1 MATPF
6 AANVTVESGYD
17 VKNNIDTASLFDAN
31 TGTQSGAHIAFP
43 GSPNVDF
50 PGNVDPNW
58 EYGNTTDSMRAAITD
73 YIRMRL
79 GDGIVDVELDKEH
92 YEMGITQSLIKYRQ
106 RAGNSVE
113 ESYCH
118 LQLMPETQEYILP
131 KEIQQV
137 RQIFRR
143 SVGSRTGNG
152 TGGTV
157 FEPFN
162 LAYTNTYLLSSTNMG
177 GLLTYELF
185 AQYQELV
192 GKMFGSFINFTYHPQ
207 SRKLIIH
214 QRPRGEES
222 VMLQVYNTKPDFVI
236 IDDVYSGQWI
246 KDYALANCKMMLGQ
260 ARSKFGQIAG
270 PQGGTQL
277 NGTALITEAQTEME
291 KLTDDLMK
299 LVPGGSGYTWITG

>member
-1 MATPF
+1 MNTIHEARQS
-6 AANVTVESGYD
+6 VYD
-17 VKNNIDTASLFDAN
+17 YCRT
-31 TGTQSGAHIAFP
+31 
-43 GSPNVDF
+43 
-50 PGNVDPNW
+50 
-58 EYGNTTDSMRAAITD
+58 M
-73 YIRMRL
+73 L
-79 GDGIVDVELDKEH
+79 GDGMIDVELDPNH
-92 YEMGITQSLIKYRQ
+92 YETALNRALAVFRQ
-106 RAGNSVE
+106 RSDNAVE
-113 ESYCH
+113 ESYVF
-118 LQLMPETQEYILP
+118 LTLVESQNEYILP

-222 VMLQVYNTKPDFVI
+222 VMMQVYNVRPDFAI
-236 IDDVYSGQWI
+236 IDDTYAGQWI
-246 KDYALANCKMMLGQ
+246 KDYSLANCKLMLGQ
-260 ARSKFGQIAG
+260 AREKFAQIAG
-270 PQGGTQL
+270 PQGGSSL
-277 NGTALITEAQTEME
+277 NGAALKTEAQAEID

-299 LVPGGSGYTWITG
+299 LVPGGSGYTWIIG

>member
-1 MATPF
+1 MSTKDEAR
-6 AANVTVESGYD
+6 
-17 VKNNIDTASLFDAN
+17 
-31 TGTQSGAHIAFP
+31 QSVH
-43 GSPNVDF
+43 N
-50 PGNVDPNW
+50 
-58 EYGNTTDSMRAAITD
+58 YCRTM
-73 YIRMRL
+73 L
-79 GDGIVDVELDKEH
+79 GDGMIDVELDPAH
-92 YEMGITQSLIKYRQ
+92 YDTALDRALAVFRQ
-106 RAGNSVE
+106 RSDNAVE
-113 ESYCH
+113 ESYAF
-118 LQLMPETQEYILP
+118 LTLIQDQNEYILP

-192 GKMFGSFINFTYHPQ
+192 GKMFGSYINFTYHPQ

-222 VMLQVYNTKPDFVI
+222 VMLQVYNSKPDFAI

-246 KDYALANCKMMLGQ
+246 KDYSLANCKMMLGQ
-260 ARSKFGQIAG
+260 AREKFAQIAG
-270 PQGGTQL
+270 PQGGSSL
-277 NGTALITEAQTEME
+277 NGAALKTEAQAEIE

-299 LVPGGSGYTWITG
+299 LVPGGSGYGWVIG

>member
-1 MATPF
+1 MSSNDQAKQK
-6 AANVTVESGYD
+6 VYD
-17 VKNNIDTASLFDAN
+17 YCKT
-31 TGTQSGAHIAFP
+31 
-43 GSPNVDF
+43 
-50 PGNVDPNW
+50 
-58 EYGNTTDSMRAAITD
+58 M
-73 YIRMRL
+73 L
-79 GDGIVDVELDKEH
+79 GDGMIDIELDPIH
-92 YEMGITQSLIKYRQ
+92 YETAVNRALAIFRQ
-106 RAGNSVE
+106 RSDNAVE
-113 ESYCH
+113 ESYAF
-118 LQLMPETQEYILP
+118 LTLTESQNEYILP
-131 KEIQQV
+131 QEIQQV

-192 GKMFGSFINFTYHPQ
+192 GKMFGSFINFTWHPQ

-222 VMLQVYNTKPDFVI
+222 VMLQVYNTKPDFSI

-246 KDYALANCKMMLGQ
+246 KDYTLANCKMMLGQ
-260 ARSKFGQIAG
+260 AREKFASIAG
-270 PQGGTQL
+270 PQGGTAL
-277 NGTALITEAQTEME
+277 NGAAMKAEGQAEMD
-291 KLTDDLMK
+291 KLVDDLIK
-299 LVPGGSGYTWITG
+299 LVPGGSGYTWIIG